1 MRAHAQLCVAQMKV
15 CFLGEVQVL
24 IAKLDDTNRDLWK
37 FESLLASSIRRSL
50 LLQQQNCFLI
60 TRLEDMT
67 PKEDLLFCQEQLTR
81 QQNDF
86 DLVCEQF
93 KILQYDCEEAWR
105 LIRVNGSLFS

>member
-1 MRAHAQLCVAQMKV
+1 MLT
-15 CFLGEVQVL
+15 
-24 IAKLDDTNRDLWK
+24 AKLDDANRDLWK

-60 TRLEDMT
+60 ARLEDMI
-67 PKEDLLFCQEQLTR
+67 PKEDLLCCQDQLTR

-93 KILQYDCEEAWR
+93 KILQHDCEEAWR
-105 LIRVNGSLFS
+105 LVRVISVFLFRV